1 MNQTIKL
8 SENKAQEV
16 IQEIED
22 KVGVYET
29 RMVTRLQRW
38 NEAAELYMGRTAT
51 QKDNSKNSP
60 NSTELYKAIRA
71 MSNMIM
77 RMLLGQKPPFELECL
92 DIIGFT
98 DPAKIIKSE
107 HYLTNQMEL
116 SRFAKACYKAINQ
129 LLLYGS
135 VVNHMQFEPLRAS
148 FLGRKRYITSM
159 RPISLVNCAFSLDSM
174 DIEESS
180 FVALSD
186 IQNKFV
192 LKKLKA
198 HDPDGKIYNLAA
210 IAAAQEDKEYQSKVN
225 KWVEQRMIC
234 AGYTDGKFKNG
245 MERRTYYGQLDCMH
259 DTSGEYC
266 FEVVNRK
273 HIIRSE
279 EYEGIRPVSIST
291 INNIDIEPLGSG
303 LYDIFGG
310 HLRKIDDSEQA
321 LVNMVALAGA
331 NMFSKQKSLTDEDM
345 EFVIRNFGILNLE
358 NPQLNPIG
366 PDPRSVAVVDAY
378 RQNEIQKFRNAAGA
392 PDILQALVNE
402 DQATAT
408 AVSLAMNEDV
418 RNLSVMAE
426 VLSPTILKHYL
437 QTALQN
443 AQKYNTSP
451 FVLHMGGAPITII
464 PSDLL
469 IDVNI
474 RIKTTTDQDFRPA
487 KIKNL
492 LAAIQVMDATPPN
505 GITGKKLDSSYA
517 KLELLKLLDVPNWDK
532 SISDITEE
540 DLLRMNVMAQMN
552 PQGPQGQRPT
562 AQNIEPEATGPGVV
576 NTPVGPTLS
585 GPSDQGN
592 MTEAIQSS
600 SPRG

>member
-22 KVGVYET
+22 KVSVYET

-38 NEAAELYMGRTAT
+38 NEAVELYMGRTAT
-51 QKDNSKNSP
+51 QKDNSKSSP

-92 DIIGFT
+92 DLLGYT

-107 HYLTNQMEL
+107 HYLTNQMEMA
-116 SRFAKACYKAINQ
+116 RFDKACYKAINQ

-135 VVNHMQFEPLRAS
+135 VVNHMQFEPLRSS
-148 FLGRKRYITSM
+148 FLGQKRYITSM
-159 RPISLVNCAFSLDSM
+159 RPISLVNCAFSLDSI

-186 IQNKFV
+186 IQNKSV
-192 LKKLKA
+192 LQKLKA
-198 HDPDGKIYNLAA
+198 HDPEGKMYNLAA
-210 IAAAQEDKEYQSKVN
+210 IANAMDDKEYQPEIN
-225 KWVEQRMIC
+225 KWVEQRMLC
-234 AGYTDGKFKNG
+234 AGYTDGKFENG
-245 MERRTYYGQLDCMH
+245 MERRTYYGTLDCMH

-273 HIIRSE
+273 HIIRAE

-310 HLRKIDDSEQA
+310 HLRKIDDSESA
-321 LVNMVALAGA
+321 LVNMVTYAGA
-331 NMFSKQKSLTDEDM
+331 CMMQKQNDLQDEDM
-345 EFVIRNFGILNLE
+345 EHTIRTFGIIVSG
-358 NPQLNPIG
+358 NPLTPLG
-366 PDPRSVAVVDAY
+366 PDPRNVMTVDAY
-378 RQNEIQKFRNAAGA
+378 RQNEVQKFRNAAGA
-392 PDILQALVNE
+392 PDTLQALVNE

-408 AVSLAMNEDV
+408 AVSLAMNEAV

-451 FVLHMGGAPITII
+451 FVLNMGGAPITIV

-492 LAAIQVMDATPPN
+492 LAAIQIMDATGPN
-505 GITGKKLDSSYA
+505 GITGKKTDSSYA

-532 SISDITEE
+532 SITDITET
-540 DLLRMNVMAQMN
+540 DLLRANVLAQM
-552 PQGPQGQRPT
+552 QGPQEQGQKPLVKVESE
-562 AQNIEPEATGPGVV
+562 NMGPGVV

-585 GPSDQGN
+585 APSDQGN
-592 MTEAIQSS
+592 MTEAIQTS